1 MIFSHFNHLFYNS
14 NKLIAKRTFIPLL
27 FTALILVCLVPGCRN
42 RPGPP
47 PNIIV
52 ILADDAGY
60 ADFGFMGS
68 DIPTPHIDR
77 LAESGVVFTDAH
89 ITATVCSPSRA
100 GLITGRYQQRFG
112 HEANIPPP
120 SLGMDPSEKT
130 IGDALKLAG
139 YKTGIIGKWHLGST
153 DLYHPNNR
161 GFDEFWGFLG
171 GSRSYYYDENKD
183 DVKGQER
190 ELLHNNSPVSF
201 SGYLT
206 DEFSFQ
212 SLRFIEE
219 NRDHPFFLFL
229 SYNAV
234 HTPMHTLTTDLEKF
248 KDHPR
253 AKLAAMTWAMDRG
266 VGMVMDKLEEEGL
279 AENTLVFFLSDNG
292 GASNNQ
298 SSNLPLKGFK
308 GNKFEGGHRTPFIL
322 SWPARVKGG
331 QIYDGLS
338 SSLDIYATSMAA
350 AGLDH
355 PPGKALDG
363 VNLIPYLTGME
374 TSEPHKVLYWRKEK
388 MAAVRKGSYKLIRL
402 DDYGYRLYNLDED
415 LGEVKDLSESQA
427 ELLQELISSLEMWE
441 SELMTPLWAESD
453 PWQQVTFEIHRALM
467 ENREVTIKS
476 PADLHKLK
484 N

>member
-1 MIFSHFNHLFYNS
+1 MR
-14 NKLIAKRTFIPLL
+14 KRNYIPLL
-27 FTALILVCLVPGCRN
+27 FTALMLVCFLPGCGKK
-42 RPGPP
+42 PGTP

-68 DIPTPHIDR
+68 DIPTPNIDL

-120 SLGMDPSEKT
+120 GLGMDPSEKT

-139 YKTGIIGKWHLGST
+139 YRTGIIGKWHLGSM
-153 DLYHPNNR
+153 DQYHPNNR

-171 GSRSYYYDENKD
+171 GARSYHYNEMSD
-183 DVKGQER
+183 DAVGQER
-190 ELLHNNSPVSF
+190 EIQHNTTHVPF
-201 SGYLT
+201 KGYLT
-206 DEFSFQ
+206 DEFSRQ

-219 NRDHPFFLFL
+219 NRDRPFFLFL

-234 HTPMHTLTTDLEKF
+234 HTPMHTLEADLEKF

-253 AKLAAMTWAMDRG
+253 AELAAMTWAMDRG
-266 VGMVMDKLEEEGL
+266 VGMVMDKLEEEKL
-279 AENTLVFFLSDNG
+279 KENTLVFFLSDNG
-292 GASNNQ
+292 GATNNQ

-308 GNKFEGGHRTPFIL
+308 GNKFEGGHRTPFVL
-322 SWPARVKGG
+322 SWPAMFAGG
-331 QIYDGLS
+331 QRYDGLI
-338 SSLDIYATSMAA
+338 SSLDIFATAIAA
-350 AGLDH
+350 AGLES

-363 VNLIPYLTGME
+363 VDLIPHITGIDIA
-374 TSEPHKVLYWRKEK
+374 EPHETLFWRKEK
-388 MAAVRKGSYKLIRL
+388 MAAVRNGDYKLIRL
-402 DDYGYRLYNLDED
+402 DDYGYRLYYLED
-415 LGEVKDLSESQA
+415 DPGELHDLSESQP
-427 ELLQELISSLEMWE
+427 ELLKELISSLELWE
-441 SELMTPLWAESD
+441 KELTAPLWAESD
-453 PWQQVTFEIHRALM
+453 PWQQVTFEIHKALM

-476 PADLHKLK
+476 PSDLHKLK